1 MGMSAV
7 EAAKRRR
14 AAPPPVPQ
22 QNQGA
27 KLIST
32 LQNMQNAPPAAVP
45 RPMNLQQVIHL
56 IDSRLLKIEKTIQET
71 PPPVQVANSS
81 MTTEEISEIVSNVI
95 DEHISEFNTRSEM
108 LANEIMQLKDI
119 VLNLQNYTMSVNK
132 MLLEERIQILSD
144 IPQVT
149 LSPDQEEVQLSG
161 VSEVLATVSEATV
174 SVSEATV
181 IEATVSEATVSV
193 SKATVS
199 VSKATVSVNEPNV
212 SFVLEKPETSDIF
225 VSESPIVQLEE
236 PSHED
241 IPLQV
246 TSEPPAEEVSTQVT
260 SEPSVENILEQVT
273 SEPNKEEDVNHAK
286 QSKSQRKR
294 RSTFVLE
301 QGEP

>member
-1 MGMSAV
+1 MSAV

-14 AAPPPVPQ
+14 AAPPPVPPQ

-32 LQNMQNAPPAAVP
+32 LQNMQNSAPAQAAVP
-45 RPMNLQQVIHL
+45 RPLNLQQVIHL

-71 PPPVQVANSS
+71 PPPVQVSNNS
-81 MTTEEISEIVSNVI
+81 MTTEEISEIVSQVI
-95 DEHISEFNTRSEM
+95 NEHISEFNARSEM

-149 LSPDQEEVQLSG
+149 LSSDQEEVPLSG
-161 VSEVLATVSEATV
+161 LSDALVAESEATVNEALATVSEATV
-174 SVSEATV
+174 SEAL
-181 IEATVSEATVSV
+181 ATVSEATVSE
-193 SKATVS
+193 A
-199 VSKATVSVNEPNV
+199 NV
-212 SFVLEKPETSDIF
+212 SFVLDKPDIF

-241 IPLQV
+241 IPVQV
-246 TSEPPAEEVSTQVT
+246 TSEPPVEEVSTQVT
-260 SEPSVENILEQVT
+260 SEPSGEDIPEQVT
-273 SEPNKEEDVNHAK
+273 LEPNKEEDVNHAK

-301 QGEP
+301 QGET

>member
-1 MGMSAV
+1 MSAV

-14 AAPPPVPQ
+14 AAPPPVPLQ

-32 LQNMQNAPPAAVP
+32 LQNMQNTAPAQAAVP
-45 RPMNLQQVIHL
+45 RPLNLQQVIHL

-71 PPPVQVANSS
+71 PPPAQVANNS

-149 LSPDQEEVQLSG
+149 LSSDQEEVPLSG
-161 VSEVLATVSEATV
+161 VSDALATASEAN
-174 SVSEATV
+174 
-181 IEATVSEATVSV
+181 I
-193 SKATVS
+193 
-199 VSKATVSVNEPNV
+199 

-241 IPLQV
+241 IPLQI

-260 SEPSVENILEQVT
+260 SEPLVENIPAQVT
-273 SEPNKEEDVNHAK
+273 SEPPVEEVSTQVTSEPLGEDILDQVTSEPTKDEDVNHAK
-286 QSKSQRKR
+286 QSKSHRKR

-301 QGEP
+301 QGET

>member
-1 MGMSAV
+1 MGLISKMGMSAV

-32 LQNMQNAPPAAVP
+32 LQNMQNTAPAQAAVP

-149 LSPDQEEVQLSG
+149 LSSDQEEVPLSG
-161 VSEVLATVSEATV
+161 VSEVLATVSVSEETV

-181 IEATVSEATVSV
+181 S
-193 SKATVS
+193 
-199 VSKATVSVNEPNV
+199 EPNV
-212 SFVLEKPETSDIF
+212 SFVLEKPENSEIF
-225 VSESPIVQLEE
+225 VSESPIIQLEE
-236 PSHED
+236 QSHED
-241 IPLQV
+241 IPVQV

-260 SEPSVENILEQVT
+260 SELLAEDIPEQVT
-273 SEPNKEEDVNHAK
+273 SEPTKEEDVNHAQ

-301 QGEP
+301 QGET

>member
-144 IPQVT
+144 IPQESLSPSQVT
-149 LSPDQEEVQLSG
+149 LSSDQEEVPLSG
-161 VSEVLATVSEATV
+161 VSEVLATVCEALATV
-174 SVSEATV
+174 SVSVSE
-181 IEATVSEATVSV
+181 ETVSKSV
-193 SKATVS
+193 S
-199 VSKATVSVNEPNV
+199 EPNV
-212 SFVLEKPETSDIF
+212 SFVLEKPENSEIF
-225 VSESPIVQLEE
+225 VSESPIIQLEE

-241 IPLQV
+241 IPVQV

-260 SEPSVENILEQVT
+260 SELLAEDIPEQVM
-273 SEPNKEEDVNHAK
+273 SEPTKEEDVNHAK

-301 QGEP
+301 QGET

>member
-1 MGMSAV
+1 MSAV

-56 IDSRLLKIEKTIQET
+56 IDSRLLKIEKTIQEK
-71 PPPVQVANSS
+71 PNLPSVQVANNS

-144 IPQVT
+144 IPQESLSPSQVT
-149 LSPDQEEVQLSG
+149 LSSDQEEVPLSG
-161 VSEVLATVSEATV
+161 VSEVLATVSEATI
-174 SVSEATV
+174 SVSE
-181 IEATVSEATVSV
+181 ETVSVNEATVSV
-193 SKATVS
+193 S
-199 VSKATVSVNEPNV
+199 EPNV
-212 SFVLEKPETSDIF
+212 SFVLEKPENSEIF
-225 VSESPIVQLEE
+225 VSESPIIQLEE

-241 IPLQV
+241 IPVQV
-246 TSEPPAEEVSTQVT
+246 TSEPPVEEVSTQVT
-260 SEPSVENILEQVT
+260 SELLAEDIPEQVT
-273 SEPNKEEDVNHAK
+273 SEPTKEEDVNHAK
-286 QSKSQRKR
+286 LSKSQRKR

-301 QGEP
+301 QGET